1 MMRVPSAHREHKNS
15 SELVM
20 SKREGLDVGKYENTP
35 HSDNGIQ
42 SPVSENNIEWS
53 SIVRIRCLDL
63 PGVHYHDYRLS
74 QNERGNHVVIY
85 GWNVHSISN

>member
-42 SPVSENNIEWS
+42 SPVSDNNIEWS
-53 SIVRIRCLDL
+53 SIVGYVAWIFR
-63 PGVHYHDYRLS
+63 VS
-74 QNERGNHVVIY
+74 MTVITASHRMK
-85 GWNVHSISN
+85 GGIML